1 MSLMGVCLETM
12 CFYPLL
18 PLVVWPVFYF
28 SLLNKRLLND
38 NITFSMCQD
47 FFGEFSCSPRLCPYI
62 HMYSLLQHN
71 INWVALPSLFLIWSE
86 IKVLYLRNRWKIRLI
101 NVSHSLFILVSFYQF
116 SKTDYLSLERE
127 GKKKS
132 KRPITNLWPRS
143 ASLMVLVSVK
153 SETLLERN
161 ILAMDVH
168 FLIYLFLI

>member
-1 MSLMGVCLETM
+1 M
-12 CFYPLL
+12 
-18 PLVVWPVFYF
+18 WPVLYF
-28 SLLNKRLLND
+28 SFLNKWLLND
-38 NITFSMCQD
+38 NITFSTCQD
-47 FFGEFSCSPRLCPYI
+47 FFLVNFLALSGYAPYI

-116 SKTDYLSLERE
+116 SKTDYLSLEKE
-127 GKKKS
+127 EKKS

-143 ASLMVLVSVK
+143 ASLTVLVSVE